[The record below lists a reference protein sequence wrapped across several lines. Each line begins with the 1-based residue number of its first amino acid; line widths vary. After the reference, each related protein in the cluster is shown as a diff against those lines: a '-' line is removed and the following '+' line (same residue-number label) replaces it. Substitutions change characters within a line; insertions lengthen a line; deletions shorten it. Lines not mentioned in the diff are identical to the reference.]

1 MLRHA
6 PPHLAASSLLAGALS
21 LTGCGD
27 SGSATES
34 AGEASPGSTT
44 SSGDT
49 DANTDTDTNTN
60 TNTSTG
66 TGTDEGEPRSGSIK
80 VLSYNVAG
88 LPQGISGSNPEVNM
102 PLISPLL
109 NNHDLGLVQE
119 DFYYHEELIADAEH
133 PYQSERSGD
142 GVNDLGDGLNR
153 FSQSLFGPH
162 TRVKWKACYGQ
173 ITNGSDCL
181 APKGFA
187 VAEHELAPGV
197 FVDVYNLHMDAGRDP
212 EDVAARAEQ
221 ALQLAE
227 TLADRSAGKA
237 VIIGGD
243 TNMKAE
249 DEENLQGLIDA
260 AGLTDSCRALG
271 CGEELRIDRVLF
283 RSSDD
288 VAFEVQSWALD
299 PLFVDAD
306 GVDLSDHEA
315 VAVELTWISPP
326 PS

>member
-1 MLRHA
+1 MLRRA
-6 PPHLAASSLLAGALS
+6 TCRLATSALLAGTLS

-27 SGSATES
+27 SGEATES
-34 AGEASPGSTT
+34 AGEASAGS
-44 SSGDT
+44 DT
-49 DANTDTDTNTN
+49 GTETDTE
-60 TNTSTG
+60 TG
-66 TGTDEGEPRSGSIK
+66 AETDTGTDTEAGEPQSGAIT

-109 NNHDLGLVQE
+109 NNYDLVLVQE

-162 TRVKWKACYGQ
+162 TRVKWEACYGQ

-249 DEENLQGLIDA
+249 DEANLQGLIDA
-260 AGLTDSCRALG
+260 AGLTDTCRALG
-271 CGEELRIDRVLF
+271 CGEELRIDRILF

-299 PLFVDAD
+299 LSFVDAD

-315 VAVELTWISPP
+315 VAVELTWTSPA

>member
-6 PPHLAASSLLAGALS
+6 TCRLASSTLLAGALS
-21 LTGCGD
+21 LSGCGD
-27 SGSATES
+27 SGEATES
-34 AGEASPGSTT
+34 AGEASTDSST
-44 SSGDT
+44 SSGT
-49 DANTDTDTNTN
+49 GTGSETDTDTDT
-60 TNTSTG
+60 
-66 TGTDEGEPRSGSIK
+66 EAGEPQSGTIT

-109 NNHDLGLVQE
+109 NNYDLALVQE

-162 TRVKWKACYGQ
+162 TRVKWEACYGQ

-221 ALQLAE
+221 AIQLAE

-249 DEENLQGLIDA
+249 DEANLQGLIDA
-260 AGLTDSCRALG
+260 AGLTDTCRALG

-299 PLFVDAD
+299 RSFVDGD

-315 VAVELTWISPP
+315 VAVELTWTSPP
-326 PS
+326 AS